1 MQKLICSY
9 CGKEYK
15 ASYVPKV
22 PYCSTECRK
31 RDNTKVCPVC
41 GKAFMPHRKT
51 QMYCSKKCADEQR
64 HQESSARRTR
74 TCEVCGKEFVMPHP
88 SGKARRGEIRAGMFC
103 SNKCRGKWQAK
114 QANGCVSPEDPFKKK
129 YGFKEGAC
137 CRLYIRRCP
146 HCGELFARGKK
157 RKFCSDECGRNY
169 WLPGGVG
176 YEEEL
181 KRMREEY
188 EPQIKTEK
196 ICGQCGNLFMGHNR
210 DRYCSETCRQR
221 ARRLIKRYSNS
232 NILRLHAEANGKR
245 FNPIDV
251 LVRDGWRC
259 QLCGKKLKPKHRG
272 TYRDDAPE
280 LDHIIPLAQGGEHS
294 KRNTQCAC
302 RKCNQKKGSTPRGQ
316 LLLFG

>member
-1 MQKLICSY
+1 
-9 CGKEYK
+9 
-15 ASYVPKV
+15 
-22 PYCSTECRK
+22 
-31 RDNTKVCPVC
+31 
-41 GKAFMPHRKT
+41 
-51 QMYCSKKCADEQR
+51 
-64 HQESSARRTR
+64 
-74 TCEVCGKEFVMPHP
+74 
-88 SGKARRGEIRAGMFC
+88 MF
-103 SNKCRGKWQAK
+103 
-114 QANGCVSPEDPFKKK
+114 
-129 YGFKEGAC
+129 
-137 CRLYIRRCP
+137 RRCRIAP
-146 HCGELFARGKK
+146 QNVGSVTILRCAPCVERHLCHTARL
-157 RKFCSDECGRNY
+157 RCIALRSV
-169 WLPGGVG
+169 L
-176 YEEEL
+176 
-181 KRMREEY
+181 REEY

-245 FNPIDV
+245 FNPINV

-302 RKCNQKKGSTPRGQ
+302 RKCNQKKGSTLRGQ